1 MVPRYTDVS
10 HFRSPYKNSWPYTG
24 ISGLG
29 AEVPVGPPGGAV
41 TIEPGSPEALAQ
53 FVEQDDKGRMRYKA
67 KVAEVLMAN
76 LEQARAVFLSD
87 RAVAVQ
93 SFSPE
98 EMAAAASSPA
108 AAEQLAAH
116 SGVAWVER
124 KLGEGNIVF
133 ATLSLVTPGA
143 TDRQLAAV
151 PKDELET
158 VVMTSHIAPILAE
171 PSLLAKLG
179 TPLGMAV
186 AALGVGGLLY
196 VIFKDKKRATSLPA
210 ARY

>member
-1 MVPRYTDVS
+1 MVPSYTDVS
-10 HFRSPYKNSWPYTG
+10 HFRAPYKNSWPYTG
-24 ISGLG
+24 INGLG
-29 AEVPVGPPGGAV
+29 AEVPVGPPGGGP
-41 TIEPGSPEALAQ
+41 TIQPGTPEALAQ
-53 FVEQDDKGRMRYKA
+53 FVEQDDKGRMRYKSE
-67 KVAEVLMAN
+67 VAEVLLQN

-98 EMAAAASSPA
+98 EIAAAASSPA
-108 AAEQLAAH
+108 AAKQLAAQ
-116 SGVAWVER
+116 SGSAWVER

-143 TDRQLAAV
+143 GDRQLAAV
-151 PKDELET
+151 PKDEIET
-158 VVMTSHIAPILAE
+158 VVMTSHIAPLLAE
-171 PSLLAKLG
+171 PSLLAKFG
-179 TPLGMAV
+179 TPVGMAV

-196 VIFKDKKRATSLPA
+196 VIFKDKKRTRLPA